1 MRSGRKLWLPIV
13 AVLVGVGLVLQ
24 QRRNSDPVKHDATP
38 ASPVKSVVIESTKPL
53 PGDALLVEYGSTNS
67 TAREDLR
74 QVLRVF
80 SSALILV
87 KQADVRHY
95 ATNEDLAE
103 FLRGNNPNQL
113 AMVSASSPL
122 FDQDGRLLDRWGNPL
137 VVHPVSSGKIE
148 LRSAGPDGVAW
159 NDDDVMVDS
168 PR

>member
-1 MRSGRKLWLPIV
+1 MKSGPKLWLPIV
-13 AVLVGVGLVLQ
+13 AVLVGVGLMLL
-24 QRRNSDPVKHDATP
+24 QRRDSEPAKDDATP
-38 ASPVKSVVIESTKPL
+38 GNPVKSVIVESTKPL
-53 PGDALLVEYGSTNS
+53 PGDALLAEYGSTNL

-80 SSALILV
+80 ESALILV

-103 FLRGNNPNQL
+103 FLRGNNPNRL
-113 AMVSASSPL
+113 AMVSASSRL
-122 FDQDGRLLDRWGNPL
+122 FDRDGRLLDRWGNPL
-137 VVHPVSSGKIE
+137 VVHPVSSGMIE

-159 NDDDVMVDS
+159 NDDDVLVDS